1 MKLVFYIKRT
11 LIYKLFFIRINL
23 KNGPR
28 ARRGKPVQRAP
39 SRLYRA
45 IGGQLRNFNKTQ
57 CVGPE
62 FVVRANQPSK
72 IMTVGDVK
80 VRLLLLHIIKYVKLQ
95 KWCKNSHL

>member
-1 MKLVFYIKRT
+1 MA
-11 LIYKLFFIRINL
+11 

-45 IGGQLRNFNKTQ
+45 IGGQTRNFNKTQ

-62 FVVRANQPSK
+62 FVIRANQPSK
-72 IMTVGDVK
+72 IMTVGDIK
-80 VRLLLLHIIKYVKLQ
+80 VNICLNKAYMYGKKKYFYVERK
-95 KWCKNSHL
+95 

>member
-1 MKLVFYIKRT
+1 MLLFNGDLFNRT
-11 LIYKLFFIRINL
+11 AI

-45 IGGQLRNFNKTQ
+45 IGGSTRCFNKTQ

-62 FVVRANQPSK
+62 FVIRANQPPK
-72 IMTVGDVK
+72 MLCVGDAK
-80 VRLLLLHIIKYVKLQ
+80 VCLYIKYTNLTT
-95 KWCKNSHL
+95 